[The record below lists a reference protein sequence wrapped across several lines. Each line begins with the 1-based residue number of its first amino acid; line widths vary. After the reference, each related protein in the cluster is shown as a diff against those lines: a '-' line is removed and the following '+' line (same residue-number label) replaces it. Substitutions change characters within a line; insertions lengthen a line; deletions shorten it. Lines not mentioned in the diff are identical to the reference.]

1 MKRYIKVNGNW
12 IDTLTEQREK
22 YRTYIVID
30 EYVSLIDEEGNE
42 DLIGQLEDETED
54 IMPLQ
59 RM

>member
-22 YRTYIVID
+22 RRTYIVID

-42 DLIGQLEDETED
+42 DLIGQLEDETDD
-54 IMPLQ
+54 IMSL
-59 RM
+59 

>member
-22 YRTYIVID
+22 RRTYIVID

-42 DLIGQLEDETED
+42 DLIGQLEDETD
-54 IMPLQ
+54 DVLSL
-59 RM
+59 

>member
-22 YRTYIVID
+22 HHTYIVID

-42 DLIGQLEDETED
+42 DVIGQLEDETDD
-54 IMPLQ
+54 IMSL
-59 RM
+59 

>member
-22 YRTYIVID
+22 HRTYIVID

-42 DLIGQLEDETED
+42 DLIGQLEDETDD
-54 IMPLQ
+54 IMSL
-59 RM
+59 

>member
-54 IMPLQ
+54 IMPL
-59 RM
+59 